1 MEKSGRVF
9 MLDDDVIILNLYHD
23 LLEAKGYDIF
33 TTNNAYKFLLYAKEM
48 LPDIF
53 ILDLNMPEV
62 TGWEVLEMI
71 SKDEKLR
78 QVPVLLFTVHSD
90 KELANMKGVAHF
102 LHKPVAVEKLT
113 EVIGAYC
120 SGGKNPD
127 ILLINDYNEDGTAI
141 KEAIEEKQLSYFELN
156 DVKFANIYLK
166 KNHPKI
172 VCVRYPKQRY
182 DEMKADIKHDKVFY
196 VENRQNIEELVSFL
210 K

>member
-1 MEKSGRVF
+1 MDKAGKVF

-23 LLEAKGYDIF
+23 LLEAKGYDVF
-33 TTNNAYKFLLYAKEM
+33 TTDNAYKFLLYAKEM

-53 ILDLNMPEV
+53 ILDLNMPKV
-62 TGWEVLEMI
+62 TGWEVLDMI
-71 SKDEKLR
+71 SKDKKLK
-78 QVPVLLFTVHSD
+78 QVPVLLFTVNSD

-102 LHKPVAVEKLT
+102 LHKPVAVERLMD
-113 EVIGAYC
+113 VIGAYC
-120 SGGKNPD
+120 EGGKSSD
-127 ILLINDYNEDGTAI
+127 ILLINDYNQEGSAV

-156 DVKFANIYLK
+156 DIKFANIYLK

-172 VCVRYPKQRY
+172 VCVRFPKQRY
-182 DEMKADIKHDKVFY
+182 DAVKSEIKHDKVFY

>member
-1 MEKSGRVF
+1 MEKAGRVF

-23 LLEAKGYDIF
+23 LLEAKGYDVF

-71 SKDEKLR
+71 SKDAKLK

-102 LHKPVAVEKLT
+102 LHKPVAVERLT

-120 SGGKNPD
+120 EGGKNPD
-127 ILLINDYNEDGTAI
+127 ILLINDYNEDGVAI

-156 DVKFANIYLK
+156 DIKFANMYLK

-182 DEMKADIKHDKVFY
+182 DMVKSEIKHDKVFY
-196 VENRQNIEELVSFL
+196 VENRQNIEELVLFL